1 MACPFLTEVTMV
13 FCTACKVRKPIP
25 SDRVSTASACG
36 ANYRSCPIFRE
47 ALIRL
52 DQGAREP
59 APDLDPAPRKGE
71 PS

>member
-25 SDRVSTASACG
+25 NNGVSTASACG
-36 ANYRSCPIFRE
+36 GSYRSCPIYVAALSLMEQGSRE
-47 ALIRL
+47 QELN
-52 DQGAREP
+52 Q
-59 APDLDPAPRKGE
+59 DPAAPTGE